1 MDRLEMVELIEEQAA
16 KLTPEGR
23 DLAERMEL
31 LAEAPPGPDH
41 RATYDAAQR
50 AQADEAWDLSSSLD
64 RSIIERLHVL
74 WEGLERSDGAAR
86 RGKSGA
92 RYRDMAVVVAAG
104 IKDRSEG
111 RMIDPDMTPAKAVS
125 RLREPG

>member
-1 MDRLEMVELIEEQAA
+1 MDRLEMVKLIEGQAA

-23 DLAERMEL
+23 ALAERMEL

-41 RATYDAAQR
+41 RATYAAQR
-50 AQADEAWDLSSSLD
+50 AQAEEAWDLSSLD
-64 RSIIERLHVL
+64 QSIIERLQVL
-74 WEGLERSDGAAR
+74 WEGLERSDGADR

-92 RYRDMAVVVAAG
+92 RYRDRAVIVAAG

-111 RMIDPDMTPAKAVS
+111 QMIDPDMTPEQAVA

>member
-1 MDRLEMVELIEEQAA
+1 
-16 KLTPEGR
+16 
-23 DLAERMEL
+23 MEL
-31 LAEAPPGPDH
+31 LAEAPPAPDH
-41 RATYDAAQR
+41 RATYAAQR
-50 AQADEAWDLSSSLD
+50 AQADEAWDLASSRD
-64 RSIIERLHVL
+64 RSIIERLPVL
-74 WEGLERSDGAAR
+74 WEGLERSDGAAG

>member
-1 MDRLEMVELIEEQAA
+1 MDRLEMVELIEGLAA

-31 LAEAPPGPDH
+31 LAETPLAPDH
-41 RATYDAAQR
+41 RATYAAQR
-50 AQADEAWDLSSSLD
+50 AQADEAWDLPSSLD

-86 RGKSGA
+86 REKSGA

-111 RMIDPDMTPAKAVS
+111 RMVDPDMSPAKAVS

>member
-1 MDRLEMVELIEEQAA
+1 MDRLEMVELIEDQAA

-23 DLAERMEL
+23 ELAERMEL
-31 LAEAPPGPDH
+31 LAEAPPAPDH
-41 RATYDAAQR
+41 RATYAAQR

-74 WEGLERSDGAAR
+74 WEGIERSDGAAR

-104 IKDRSEG
+104 IRDRSEG
-111 RMIDPDMTPAKAVS
+111 RMVDPDMTPDKAVS
-125 RLREPG
+125 RLREPE

>member
-1 MDRLEMVELIEEQAA
+1 MDRLEMVELIEDQAA

-23 DLAERMEL
+23 NLAERMEL

-41 RATYDAAQR
+41 RATYAAQR

-104 IKDRSEG
+104 MKDRSEG
-111 RMIDPDMTPAKAVS
+111 RMIDPDMTPDKAVS
-125 RLREPG
+125 RLREPE

>member
-1 MDRLEMVELIEEQAA
+1 MDRLEMVELIEDQAA

-23 DLAERMEL
+23 DLAERIEL
-31 LAEAPPGPDH
+31 LAEAPPAHDH
-41 RATYDAAQR
+41 RATYAAQR
-50 AQADEAWDLSSSLD
+50 AQADEAWDLPSSLD

-104 IKDRSEG
+104 IKDHSEG
-111 RMIDPDMTPAKAVS
+111 RMADPDMTPAKAVS
-125 RLREPG
+125 RLREPE

>member
-1 MDRLEMVELIEEQAA
+1 MDRLEMVELIEDQAA

-41 RATYDAAQR
+41 RATYAAQR

-86 RGKSGA
+86 HGKSGA

-111 RMIDPDMTPAKAVS
+111 RMIDPDMTPDKAVS
-125 RLREPG
+125 RLREPE

>member
-1 MDRLEMVELIEEQAA
+1 MDRLEMVKLIEGQAA
-16 KLTPEGR
+16 KLTSEGR
-23 DLAERMEL
+23 ALAERMEL
-31 LAEAPPGPDH
+31 LAEAPLGPDH
-41 RATYDAAQR
+41 RATYAAQR
-50 AQADEAWDLSSSLD
+50 AQAEEAWDLSSLD

-74 WEGLERSDGAAR
+74 WEGLERSDGADR

-92 RYRDMAVVVAAG
+92 RYRDRAVIVAAG

-111 RMIDPDMTPAKAVS
+111 RMVDPDMTPAKAVS

>member
-1 MDRLEMVELIEEQAA
+1 MDRLEMVELIEGLAA

-31 LAEAPPGPDH
+31 LAEAPLGLDH
-41 RATYDAAQR
+41 RATYAAQR

-86 RGKSGA
+86 REKSGA

-104 IKDRSEG
+104 IKDKSEG
-111 RMIDPDMTPAKAVS
+111 RMVDPDMTPDKAVS

>member
-1 MDRLEMVELIEEQAA
+1 MDRLEMVKLIEGQAA
-16 KLTPEGR
+16 KLSPEGR

-41 RATYDAAQR
+41 RATYAAQR
-50 AQADEAWDLSSSLD
+50 AQAEEAWDLSSLD
-64 RSIIERLHVL
+64 RSIIEQLQVL
-74 WEGLERSDGAAR
+74 WVGLERSDGADR

-92 RYRDMAVVVAAG
+92 RYRDRAVIVAAG

-125 RLREPG
+125 RLRESG